1 PSFNPALLAGYFDP
15 AEKRRLDAMNEL
27 RPWRFRAIQDYFAP
41 GSTFKVITALAALKT
56 GVTTVNEKVRCPG
69 AFYLG
74 RARWRCWK
82 ESGHG
87 LVDLPLS
94 LARSCDVWYYT
105 MGARMGLE
113 PIHEMGMALGFGRM
127 TQVPLSPESKG
138 IMPGERWY
146 AKNAREGYTRGAA
159 VNVSIGQGAMSA
171 TPIQLAVAYA
181 AIANGGHVYQ
191 PQVALRIETYDG
203 KDSRPIP
210 PRLIRKVDIP
220 DAHLAAVREGLRQ
233 VVNEPFGTAHYR
245 RSKLLHVSGKTG
257 TAQVA
262 AMGKNR
268 VRSRDQAWKVR
279 DHAWFAALAPSEA
292 PEIAVSVFVEHG
304 GGGSS
309 AAAPVA
315 IRTIEAWWAAKQ
327 AQAGRAP

>member
-1 PSFNPALLAGYFDP
+1 M
-15 AEKRRLDAMNEL
+15 R
-27 RPWRFRAIQDYFAP
+27 
-41 GSTFKVITALAALKT
+41 
-56 GVTTVNEKVRCPG
+56 
-69 AFYLG
+69 
-74 RARWRCWK
+74 
-82 ESGHG
+82 
-87 LVDLPLS
+87 
-94 LARSCDVWYYT
+94 
-105 MGARMGLE
+105 
-113 PIHEMGMALGFGRM
+113 
-127 TQVPLSPESKG
+127 
-138 IMPGERWY
+138 
-146 AKNAREGYTRGAA
+146 
-159 VNVSIGQGAMSA
+159 
-171 TPIQLAVAYA
+171 
-181 AIANGGHVYQ
+181 
-191 PQVALRIETYDG
+191 QVALRIETYDG

-315 IRTIEAWWAAKQ
+315 MRTIEAWWAAKQ
-327 AQAGRAP
+327 AQAGRAPSAINIAVIDETMHAPGVH